1 MSEID
6 ALFQAA
12 KNAREKAHA
21 PYSDFAVGAAI
32 LTASGTIHAGCN
44 VENAS
49 FPEGWCAETTALGHM
64 VASEGKVR
72 VEAVLVM
79 ADAALCTPCGGGAAS
94 GWRSSRTIR
103 RRFMSATRR
112 GWSKRSRWAS
122 FCPTSSCSSER
133 GNRERIRNGKRCNR
147 QGGAAGHL
155 PAGPRPRLGTWQ
167 SR

>member
-79 ADAALCTPCGGGAAS
+79 ADAALCTPCGG
-94 GWRSSRTIR
+94 
-103 RRFMSATRR
+103 
-112 GWSKRSRWAS
+112 
-122 FCPTSSCSSER
+122 C
-133 GNRERIRNGKRCNR
+133 R
-147 QGGAAGHL
+147 QRLAEFADDTTPVHVCDTKGVVQTFTLGELL
-155 PAGPRPRLGTWQ
+155 PHKFVLK
-167 SR
+167 

>member
-6 ALFQAA
+6 ALFQVA

-79 ADAALCTPCGGGAAS
+79 ADAALCTPCGGCRQRLAEFADD
-94 GWRSSRTIR
+94 TTPVHVCD
-103 RRFMSATRR
+103 TR
-112 GWSKRSRWAS
+112 GVVQT
-122 FCPTSSCSSER
+122 FTLGEL
-133 GNRERIRNGKRCNR
+133 
-147 QGGAAGHL
+147 L
-155 PAGPRPRLGTWQ
+155 PHKFVLK
-167 SR
+167 

>member
-1 MSEID
+1 MSEFD

-79 ADAALCTPCGGGAAS
+79 ADAALCTPCGG
-94 GWRSSRTIR
+94 
-103 RRFMSATRR
+103 
-112 GWSKRSRWAS
+112 
-122 FCPTSSCSSER
+122 C
-133 GNRERIRNGKRCNR
+133 R
-147 QGGAAGHL
+147 QRLAEFADDTTPVHVCDTKGVVQTFTLGELL
-155 PAGPRPRLGTWQ
+155 PHKFVLK
-167 SR
+167 